1 MSHLSFGYQ
10 VLKLSN
16 DISVC
21 VDGYFSWRGM
31 IAPMAQKG
39 FWISDFYDLYPLNFR
54 VSSKR
59 YSYEI
64 LGFGKLLNAAIQ
76 WHRAWH

>member
-1 MSHLSFGYQ
+1 
-10 VLKLSN
+10 
-16 DISVC
+16 
-21 VDGYFSWRGM
+21 M

-39 FWISDFYDLYPLNFR
+39 FWISDFYDLYPLNWYFR